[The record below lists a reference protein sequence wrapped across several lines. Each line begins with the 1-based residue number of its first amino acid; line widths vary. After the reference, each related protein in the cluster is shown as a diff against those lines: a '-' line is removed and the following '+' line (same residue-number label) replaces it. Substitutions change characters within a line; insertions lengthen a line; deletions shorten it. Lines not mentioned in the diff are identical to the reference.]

1 MMDND
6 VNWLQINL
14 EQGTLIVTPAVFE
27 FDDFAVVAMALLQ
40 RLDATLVEQEQS
52 ADLQQWLIDFEG
64 CQLLLK
70 AEYYTAS
77 MWLEL
82 LTLNDIEPLIFIQQ
96 LLSYY

>member
-1 MMDND
+1 MDYD
-6 VNWLQINL
+6 FSQTEINI
-14 EQGTLIVTPAVFE
+14 EQGTLVVTPPLFE
-27 FDDFAVVAMALLQ
+27 FDNFTMVAKVLLQ
-40 RLDATLVEQEQS
+40 RLDATLIDQEPS

-82 LTLNDIEPLIFIQQ
+82 LTLNDIESLIFIQQ
-96 LLSYY
+96 LLSHY